1 MELEQTRSE
10 IVLNGGHKRGH
21 HFCFVKSIVTA
32 KQVIQ
37 QKILPVYINVCI
49 HSTQVEQQQVS
60 SAKKKEKAR
69 ASKEEEEEEEE
80 EEQPTKQPNNQPN
93 QPTNQINKQI
103 KEKDELLQQYLH
115 QVCPSYPKSAT
126 QQFLT
131 W

>member
-80 EEQPTKQPNNQPN
+80 EQPTEQATKQPSNQATKQPSNQPSNQATKQTSQPTK
-93 QPTNQINKQI
+93 
-103 KEKDELLQQYLH
+103 
-115 QVCPSYPKSAT
+115 
-126 QQFLT
+126 
-131 W
+131 